1 MPLYQ
6 VMQNLKRQL
15 LTAVVLIRDKLH
27 VTLVIVGDEGF
38 LSAKKIYIYIY
49 IYIVELSKTI
59 YKS

>member
-1 MPLYQ
+1 
-6 VMQNLKRQL
+6 
-15 LTAVVLIRDKLH
+15 VVLIRDKLH